1 MATLLTSDELEIQI
15 LFTESLPEVVAF
27 VREVISDRSPLTLL
41 TGGDSKAYVVNLA
54 NLRQF
59 ALDDH
64 DADTDEL
71 DQSRVTVLLTMA
83 EVKAAGCG
91 GE

>member
-27 VREVISDRSPLTLL
+27 VREVISDGSPLTLL
-41 TGGDSKAYVVNLA
+41 TGADSKAYVVNLA
-54 NLRQF
+54 NLKQF

-64 DADTDEL
+64 DADNDEL
-71 DQSRVTVLLTMA
+71 DQSRVTVLLTMT

>member
-1 MATLLTSDELEIQI
+1 MATLLTSDELEIQV
-15 LFTESLPEVVAF
+15 LFTEALPEVVAF
-27 VREVISDRSPLTLL
+27 VREVIADGTPLTLL
-41 TGGDSKAYVVNLA
+41 TGGDTKAYVVNLG
-54 NLRQF
+54 NLKQF

-71 DQSRVTVLLTMA
+71 DQTRVTVLLTMA
-83 EVKAAGCG
+83 EVKAAGGG